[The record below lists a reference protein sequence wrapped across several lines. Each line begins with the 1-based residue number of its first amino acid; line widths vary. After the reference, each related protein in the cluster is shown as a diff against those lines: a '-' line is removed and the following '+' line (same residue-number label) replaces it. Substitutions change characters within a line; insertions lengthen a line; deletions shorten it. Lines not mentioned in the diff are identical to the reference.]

1 MYIQVKVTNK
11 EKLNKDSSSE
21 PKLFESSL
29 SAMTYSENEIFNH
42 HLIFW
47 IFQSIYFQNISISM
61 GEKLQRP
68 G

>member
-1 MYIQVKVTNK
+1 MYVQVKVTNK

-21 PKLFESSL
+21 PKQFESSL
-29 SAMTYSENEIFNH
+29 SAMRYSENEVFNH
-42 HLIFW
+42 HLIFL

-61 GEKLQRP
+61 VERLQRR